1 MQNETEVVAT
11 TDASEVRTDVV
22 AGMHSLVA
30 DEPLAAGG
38 TDSGPSPYELLAAAL
53 ASCTTMTLKMYA
65 AFKKIELESVTV
77 SVTHNRIHAADCADC
92 ESTNGRIDEF
102 RREIT
107 LVGNLDDRVRQRM
120 LEIAEKCP
128 VHKTLHGE
136 IRVRST
142 LA

>member
-11 TDASEVRTDVV
+11 TDASGVRTDVV

-77 SVTHNRIHAADCADC
+77 SVTHNRTHAADCADC

-136 IRVRST
+136 IKVRSA